1 MSKKYFGIK
10 EIKKN
15 ARELRK
21 NLTESEQILWEHLRN
36 RKLNGYK
43 ILRQHP
49 VIYKADF
56 KALHYFVADFYC
68 HSQKAAIELDGP
80 VHEENKE
87 YDEFRDTAMKLK
99 GIRTLRIKNDEL
111 NDIEA
116 VKNKILR
123 FLTDSA

>member
-1 MSKKYFGIK
+1 MSKNYFGIK

-15 ARELRK
+15 ARALRK
-21 NLTESEQILWEHLRN
+21 ILTESEQVLWEHLRN

-43 ILRQHP
+43 FLRQHP

-68 HSQKAAIELDGP
+68 HSQKTVVELDGP

-87 YDEFRDTAMKLK
+87 YDEFRDNAMKSK
-99 GIRTLRIKNDEL
+99 GIQTLRIKNDEL
-111 NDIEA
+111 TDIEA

-123 FLTDSA
+123 FINDTA